1 MQQIEKV
8 KQVDI
13 DFSSHQKDWKQ
24 LEQDNT
30 STTPNFLF
38 VSYNSEEIKMQIDM
52 QQQA

>member
-8 KQVDI
+8 KRVDI

-38 VSYNSEEIKMQIDM
+38 ASYNSEEIKTQIDV